1 MMIKY
6 LFGLSILLSTQFV
19 VAQVTLTASSFPAA
33 NDTVRMSQSN
43 DFTLDYV
50 STGANFNWDYSSLVA
65 TSQYVRQYN
74 PIGFASILIFTTY
87 GPLASSPYR
96 ASYFNTTQ
104 DLPLDQLSQFLPVT
118 LSDLNQYTK
127 SNNDS
132 ITSIGY
138 SISVNGQ
145 GVPFKSDTI
154 ETRYKLPLNFN
165 DQHFSRGYSFID
177 LNPIIDVKFKQYRQR
192 HTTVDGWGSLTTPK
206 GTFPVLRIKHEIDEI
221 DSVYQTFFGAGTW
234 FGTPPI
240 ARTEYEW
247 FGLNKKEW
255 LLKVIMT
262 NGNVTSVE
270 YQEDYLGLDA
280 GVEEMDLNNMI
291 YPNPVHDFL
300 TIENTTDLESVVVF
314 DLKGKAIAEYASLE
328 LQQGQIDMRT
338 FTSGYYLVQ
347 LNSKQSS
354 KIVQLIKD

>member
-1 MMIKY
+1 MIKY
-6 LFGLSILLSTQFV
+6 LLGLSILFSTQFI

-33 NDTVRMSQSN
+33 NDTVRMSKSN
-43 DFTLDYV
+43 DFALDYV
-50 STGANFNWDYSSLVA
+50 STGANFNWDFSSLLA
-65 TSQYVRQYN
+65 TSQYVRQYH

-165 DQHFSRGYSFID
+165 DQHFSRGYSYID

-206 GTFPVLRIKHEIDEI
+206 GTFAVLRIKHEIDEI

-255 LLKVIMT
+255 LLKAVLT

-270 YQEDYLGLDA
+270 YQQDYLGLDA
-280 GVEEMDLNNMI
+280 GIQDLDLNNMV
-291 YPNPVHDFL
+291 YPNPVIDFL
-300 TIENTTDLESVVVF
+300 NIENSTDLESVVIF
-314 DLKGKAIAEYASLE
+314 DLKGKVIAKYSTLE
-328 LQQGQIDMRT
+328 LQQGRIDMRN

-347 LNSKQSS
+347 LNSSQSS
-354 KIVQLIKD
+354 KIVHLIKD